1 MKRGFT
7 LLEVI
12 LAVTILALIGTM
24 IYGGFSQ
31 TALNKARVEEDVDR
45 SRVVHMA
52 LERMVR
58 ELSMAFVSTHVNPS
72 LDLRVSNTAFIG
84 KDNGR
89 EDRIDFTSFSHRR
102 LYRNARESDQNEIS
116 YFVTEHP
123 DDPDIKVLARREQNR
138 IDDDPRKGGKSQILL
153 ENVEEFNLE
162 YFDPLLS
169 DWVQTWDTVNTLAQP
184 NRLPTQVRIRL
195 AVTDPRHPS
204 QPQVFG
210 TRVDIPLTYALNHAN
225 YNP

>member
-7 LLEVI
+7 LLEI
-12 LAVTILALIGTM
+12 MLAVSVLALVGTM
-24 IYGGFSQ
+24 IYSGFSQ
-31 TALNKARVEEDVDR
+31 TALNKARIEGDVNH

-72 LDLRVSNTAFIG
+72 LDLRVVDTAFIG
-84 KDNGR
+84 KDNGKD
-89 EDRIDFTSFSHRR
+89 DRIDFTSFSHRR

-123 DDPDIKVLARREQNR
+123 DDPGTMVLARREQNR
-138 IDDDPRKGGKSQILL
+138 IDDDPRRGGKSQILV
-153 ENVEEFNLE
+153 ENVEEFNVE

-169 DWVQTWDTVNTLAQP
+169 DWVQTWNTEDMLAQP

-195 AVTDPRHPS
+195 AVKHPRRRGET
-204 QPQVFG
+204 QAFG
-210 TRVDIPLTYALNHAN
+210 TRVTIPLTYALNHAN